1 MWTSLINAH
10 GLFRKRVAGDEMRC
24 VAFLVAMLA
33 QFSCAGDV
41 SGMVIKAR

>member
-10 GLFRKRVAGDEMRC
+10 GLFASGRRREMRC

-33 QFSCAGDV
+33 QFSYAGDV

>member
-1 MWTSLINAH
+1 MWTSLVNAR
-10 GLFRKRVAGDEMRC
+10 GLFLERVAGDKMRC

-41 SGMVIKAR
+41 SGMVIRAR